1 MKIVY
6 SSKSKKRKKKDK
18 LKLKNYWMLIYP
30 KHYVEDLI
38 RDY

>member
-18 LKLKNYWMLIYP
+18 IRLKNYWMLIYP
-30 KHYVEDLI
+30 KDYVNLLVK
-38 RDY
+38 DY